1 MRTCKLFF
9 AIWPVCVFPVQGQ
22 THLLEGQTDAF
33 KINFDN
39 PTGSKE
45 QASMYIDSRST
56 DLYEYNEVITENV
69 NNGSRYKFCSLSAY
83 GDIYNNAP
91 AYLIRDTRP
100 YNGYTVDF
108 PLYMD
113 LKDTGTY
120 TMKFITLIGNKAA
133 VLVRLI
139 DKNYPDK
146 FILFDDGTIEG
157 SPAGQKEGR
166 YSFEIAAGETGI
178 TADRFIVRAYAAC
191 LFKKETDGDWNNA
204 DNWHGGIIPGSG
216 DAKTNNC
223 AIIPEGSIVRIPE
236 GSSYQIGSLFNSGEV
251 IIEEGAS
258 LEVSYDARLVSVKDL
273 Y

>member
-1 MRTCKLFF
+1 MRTCKLVFT
-9 AIWPVCVFPVQGQ
+9 IWLVCVSSVQGQ

-45 QASMYIDSRST
+45 QVSMYIDSRST
-56 DLYEYNEVITENV
+56 DLYEYNEIITENV

-83 GDIYNNAP
+83 GGIYNNVP

-120 TMKFITLIGNKAA
+120 AMNFMIATTNKAA
-133 VLVRLI
+133 VLARLI
-139 DKNYPDK
+139 DKNHPDR
-146 FILFDDGTIEG
+146 FISFEDG
-157 SPAGQKEGR
+157 S
-166 YSFEIAAGETGI
+166 YSFQIAAEETGI

-191 LFKKETDGDWNNA
+191 LLKKGTDGDWNNA
-204 DNWHGGIIPGSG
+204 DNWYGGIPGSG
-216 DAKTNNC
+216 DAKINNC

-236 GSSYQIGSLFNSGEV
+236 GSSYQIGSLLNSGEV
-251 IIEEGAS
+251 VIGGGAN